1 MNKETNH
8 SFELLKQV
16 DSNGNEFW
24 YARSLA
30 KALDYSDFRNFV
42 KVINKAKDA
51 CEASGYP
58 LSDHIVEANEMIKTG
73 KGASRKLP
81 SFTLSRY
88 ACYLIVQNGDPSK
101 PVIAAGQ
108 TYFAIQTRRQELQN
122 DSDFGQLEEDEKR
135 LFLRDELKKHNKQ
148 LVDAAALSGVE
159 TNLDFAIF
167 QNHGYKGLYG
177 GLDAKG
183 IHAHKGLK
191 TSHKILD
198 HMGSTELAA
207 NLFHATQTEEKL
219 KRDQVQGKQKAN
231 QTHFDVG
238 RTVRNTIESLGG
250 TMPEDLPV
258 PDVSINTL
266 ERKQSKLASKSK
278 EDGHE

>member
-108 TYFAIQTRRQELQN
+108 TYFAIQTRRQEL
-122 DSDFGQLEEDEKR
+122 
-135 LFLRDELKKHNKQ
+135 
-148 LVDAAALSGVE
+148 
-159 TNLDFAIF
+159 
-167 QNHGYKGLYG
+167 
-177 GLDAKG
+177 
-183 IHAHKGLK
+183 
-191 TSHKILD
+191 
-198 HMGSTELAA
+198 
-207 NLFHATQTEEKL
+207 
-219 KRDQVQGKQKAN
+219 
-231 QTHFDVG
+231 
-238 RTVRNTIESLGG
+238 
-250 TMPEDLPV
+250 
-258 PDVSINTL
+258 
-266 ERKQSKLASKSK
+266 
-278 EDGHE
+278 